1 MFDWELEHDL
11 ETLCGDF
18 AFLPEVLFK
27 SIYDFIFL
35 FVCFFK
41 SRFLKVSHKCQII
54 VY

>member
-27 SIYDFIFL
+27 SIYDFIFCL
-35 FVCFFK
+35 FA
-41 SRFLKVSHKCQII
+41 FLKADF
-54 VY
+54 